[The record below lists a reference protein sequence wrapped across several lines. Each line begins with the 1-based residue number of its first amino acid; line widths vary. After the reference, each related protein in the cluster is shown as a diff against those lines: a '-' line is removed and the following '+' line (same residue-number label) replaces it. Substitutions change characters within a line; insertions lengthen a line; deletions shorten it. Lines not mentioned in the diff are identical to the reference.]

1 MSMPLAAAIR
11 PKELS
16 DVCGQKHL
24 LSENSVFRR
33 AIEKGVVHNMIF
45 FGPSGVGKTTVASI
59 IARKTGKKLFKLNEC
74 NHSKFRYR
82 DW

>member
-24 LSENSVFRR
+24 LSEDSVFRR
-33 AIEKGVVHNMIF
+33 AVEKGVVHNMIF

-59 IARKTGKKLFKLNEC
+59 IARKTG
-74 NHSKFRYR
+74 
-82 DW
+82 